1 MYRVTH
7 GLSQRALADE
17 LHMSQLQVARLE
29 AAIHN
34 PEIETLRRVAG
45 VLEVEFD
52 LKIPQQQEPTLSS
65 RPSAKA
71 GSSRS
76 HSRAPVT
83 GVRDSDDLSK
93 AATG

>member
-1 MYRVTH
+1 MVCHSERWQTSFICRSSRWL
-7 GLSQRALADE
+7 GLSGY
-17 LHMSQLQVARLE
+17 
-29 AAIHN
+29 HN

-93 AATG
+93 AAIGMMQ